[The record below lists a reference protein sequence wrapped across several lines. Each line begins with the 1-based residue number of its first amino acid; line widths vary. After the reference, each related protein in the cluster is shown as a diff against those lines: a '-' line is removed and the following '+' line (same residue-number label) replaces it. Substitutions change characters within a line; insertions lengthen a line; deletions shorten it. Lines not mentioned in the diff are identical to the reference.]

1 MKTLQNKK
9 PPEWVVAPQPSLGWG
24 RRMQLNQ
31 PEPYE
36 MTIYDVNGK
45 AVMTRKC
52 ESQLTEIDISP
63 LAAGQYLL
71 VVRTKDKYGV
81 KTIVK
86 K

>member
-1 MKTLQNKK
+1 
-9 PPEWVVAPQPSLGWG
+9 
-24 RRMQLNQ
+24 MQLNQ

-52 ESQLTEIDISP
+52 ESQLTEIDISTLP
-63 LAAGQYLL
+63 AGQYLL
-71 VVRTKDKYGV
+71 VVCTKDKYGV